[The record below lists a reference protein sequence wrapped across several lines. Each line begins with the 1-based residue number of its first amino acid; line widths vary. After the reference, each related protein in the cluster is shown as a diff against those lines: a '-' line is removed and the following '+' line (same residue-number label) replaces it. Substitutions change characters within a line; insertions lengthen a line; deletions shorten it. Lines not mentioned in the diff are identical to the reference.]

1 MNSSESG
8 VRPSFPRWA
17 IWAFQVAL
25 TLAVTYF
32 LFRSVRLS
40 WSELADVDLAAW
52 CPKALPFFASCI
64 VLLSVFVY
72 LVELWTLMVRR
83 LGGPRLSLGESMKI
97 FFVANL
103 GRYVPGKVW
112 QLAGLTYLAGK
123 RGVSLPVA
131 SSAAVLGQIF
141 ALAAAATLG
150 GIALAVGASSGFPS
164 ELVPWALVFAS
175 GIVVV
180 VTVPAVL
187 TNMLR
192 LAFKLGHRQEE
203 TPRLDSLFGARWLG
217 LYLVAWLGYGIAF
230 GLLWW
235 SIPALPAVSWPAAV
249 GSFGGAY
256 FLGYA
261 AIFAPAGIG
270 VREGAMVV
278 LLSPW
283 MSAADATVLAV
294 IARLWMTVA
303 ELVPLALVA
312 FAAALGLTDRNSRT
326 EDHAI

>member
-1 MNSSESG
+1 M
-8 VRPSFPRWA
+8 RPSFPRWV
-17 IWAFQVAL
+17 IWAFQIAL

-40 WSELADVDLAAW
+40 WSELADVSLATW
-52 CPKALPFFASCI
+52 RPRTLPFVASCV

-72 LVELWTLMVRR
+72 LAGLWALMVRR
-83 LGGPRLSLGESMKI
+83 LGGPRLSLHESMKI
-97 FFVANL
+97 FFIANL

-123 RGVSLPVA
+123 SGVSLPVA

-141 ALAAAATLG
+141 ALAAAAVLG
-150 GIALAVGASSGFPS
+150 GIALAAGATTGFPA
-164 ELVPWALVFAS
+164 ELVPWALVVAV
-175 GIVVV
+175 GIVAV
-180 VTVPAVL
+180 VTVPPVL
-187 TNMLR
+187 RTILR
-192 LAFKLGHRQEE
+192 LAFKLGRRQEE

-230 GLLWW
+230 GLLWG
-235 SIPALPAVSWPAAV
+235 SFPPLPAVSWPAAV
-249 GSFGGAY
+249 GGFGGAY

-270 VREGAMVV
+270 VREGAMAV

-283 MSAADATVLAV
+283 ISAADATVLAV
-294 IARLWMTVA
+294 LARLWMTVA
-303 ELVPLALVA
+303 ELVPVALVA
-312 FAAALGLTDRNSRT
+312 VAAGLGLSNRNSRS
-326 EDHAI
+326 EDDAI